1 MTGGTGP
8 GPAGRG
14 GARGGA
20 GGSGA
25 DGGLD
30 GVQLF
35 DDLCVCVCACVCVC
49 VCVCLMTMT
58 MTSISQTP
66 LSSDPSLPPS
76 LSFRRSRS
84 LSLFPPPLPSFTH
97 PPPTHTPAA
106 PPPGQSLVPSVSLS
120 LSRLQGHLSSPRSLS
135 LSLSLASR
143 AISRPLGLSLS
154 LSRLQGYLSSP
165 PGEALE
171 SIPNP
176 ARISRNPALPR
187 VPERGEG
194 GRARMFGT
202 RPPSPP
208 RARDHEKIRTSLP
221 PNA

>member
-76 LSFRRSRS
+76 LSFRRSLS
-84 LSLFPPPLPSFTH
+84 LSLSSPLPSHPSPTPPPHTH
-97 PPPTHTPAA
+97 PPHRLQGNLSSPR
-106 PPPGQSLVPSVSLS
+106 SLS